1 METLHVIWH
10 LDSPAGWSR
19 GRSWSFENCACLIIW
34 NISVA
39 VSVSFCFELNFH
51 RVCRCSHTLIHARL
65 RRNRLHQCM
74 WTTQSCQSGVQQ
86 TRVHKYKCAHTV
98 TTPSCGSELIITAV
112 LPSTLPHTPPSPFCV
127 LHPLCVVLFSVDGST
142 KGGRMQISTKMT
154 NYHTADR
161 LKSWPFICYTA
172 HSNCLQMPSIS
183 LPTHNHK
190 HAPPFGIPFPPL
202 VSQVIRIRVH
212 AYAFVCCRR
221 LPYFLGLF
229 LISPRAFKIWP
240 GQMGKGVWPTLMDS
254 RPIKRMSMLSKAR
267 GPCIPGCVL
276 VCAYK
281 RQEKKI
287 VFMCQYANK
296 HSSSTLL
303 LTV

>member
-1 METLHVIWH
+1 MHVNYTVLSVRRTADTRTQVQMRSHSNNTQLWKRAYH
-10 LDSPAGWSR
+10 HSCLTQHPATHS
-19 GRSWSFENCACLIIW
+19 
-34 NISVA
+34 
-39 VSVSFCFELNFH
+39 
-51 RVCRCSHTLIHARL
+51 
-65 RRNRLHQCM
+65 
-74 WTTQSCQSGVQQ
+74 
-86 TRVHKYKCAHTV
+86 
-98 TTPSCGSELIITAV
+98 
-112 LPSTLPHTPPSPFCV
+112 PSPFCV

-142 KGGRMQISTKMT
+142 KGNRMQISTKMT

-212 AYAFVCCRR
+212 AYVFVCCRR